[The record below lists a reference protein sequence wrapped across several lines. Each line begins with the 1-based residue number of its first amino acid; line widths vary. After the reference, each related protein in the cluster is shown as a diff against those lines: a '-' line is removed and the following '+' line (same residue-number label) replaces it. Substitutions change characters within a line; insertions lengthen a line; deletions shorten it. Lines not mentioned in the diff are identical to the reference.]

1 MRKRTLFLATALT
14 TGLLTLPATSASA
27 APSGLPG
34 DFNGDGYR
42 DIALTAGTATVS
54 GTYMA
59 GRAAVVYGSSAGL
72 NTAKRTVLSQAS
84 TGIPGTPETEDTFG
98 DSLATGD
105 LNGDGYAD
113 LVVGAPNEKTGT
125 DTHAGAVTIVWGSA
139 SGLSGGTTVT
149 DPRPT
154 KHDYFGAT
162 LAVGDF
168 DGDGHDDLAVG
179 STGSTVDI
187 IRGGFTKSGTYSGTS
202 TVTTALDPNATSG
215 SLAAGDTNR
224 DGVDDLVVQGYAP
237 YGEGADDQY
246 AATYLFLQPVTAPS
260 AITLPGAYAAAVGD
274 LNKDGYGDVVLGNP
288 LDKTSDPGG
297 ALGGKVTVLPGSATG
312 PALTAQKSYTQATA
326 GVPGTAEAMDRFGTS
341 LSVGDANADGY
352 GDLAIGSPGE
362 AIGSAT
368 DAGTVVLLRGSAA
381 GLTVT
386 GAQAYSQS
394 TSGVP
399 GASEKNDSFGSGV
412 LLSDINKNGRADLT
426 TGAAFENGGTGAVWN
441 LRGSSTGLT
450 TSGATSFSPS
460 ALGFDGD
467 QAMFGNH
474 ISG

>member
-1 MRKRTLFLATALT
+1 MHKRTLLLATALT
-14 TGLLTLPATSASA
+14 TGLLALPATSASA

-54 GTYMA
+54 GKYMA
-59 GRAAVVYGSSAGL
+59 GRAAVVYGSSTGL
-72 NTAKRTVLSQAS
+72 NAAKRTVLSQAS

-105 LNGDGYAD
+105 LDGDGYAD

-187 IRGGFTKSGTYSGTS
+187 IRGGFTKSGTYAGSS
-202 TVTTALDPNATSG
+202 TIATALDPNATSG
-215 SLAAGDTNR
+215 NLTAGDTNA

-237 YGEGADDQY
+237 YADGADDQY
-246 AATYLFLQPVTAPS
+246 AATYLFLAPVTAPS
-260 AITLPGAYAAAVGD
+260 AVTLPGAYAAAIGD
-274 LNKDGYGDVVLGNP
+274 LNKDGYGDIVIGNP

-297 ALGGKVTVLPGSATG
+297 ALGGKVTVLPGSASG
-312 PALTAQKSYTQATA
+312 PGLAAAKSYTQASS
-326 GVPGTAEAMDRFGTS
+326 GVPGTAEAWDSFGS
-341 LSVGDANADGY
+341 ALSVGDADADGY
-352 GDLAIGSPGE
+352 ADLAIGSPGE
-362 AIGSAT
+362 TIGSAT
-368 DAGTVVLLRGSAA
+368 GTGTVVLLRGSAT
-381 GLTVT
+381 GLTTT
-386 GAQAYSQS
+386 GAKAFSQS

-399 GASEKNDSFGSGV
+399 GTAEKNDEFGTDV
-412 LLSDINKNGRADLT
+412 LLADINKNGKADLT
-426 TGAAFENGGTGAVWN
+426 TSAAVENSGTGSVWN
-441 LRGSSTGLT
+441 LRGSATGLT

-460 ALGFDGD
+460 ALGFDGA